1 MDMSTEKIEEM
12 LQLSKITDFI
22 KGKKEDE
29 KLQKKIRIIL
39 ICIGALTLVCVAA
52 YVVYRLMNRYDDDYD
67 LYDDLD
73 NYYEEDEELEKEE
86 PESAE

>member
-1 MDMSTEKIEEM
+1 MNTEKIEEM
-12 LQLSKITDFI
+12 LQLSKLTDYI
-22 KGKKEDE
+22 KEKKEDE
-29 KLQKKIRIIL
+29 KLQKKIRVIL
-39 ICIGALTLVCVAA
+39 ICIGALTIVCAAA

-86 PESAE
+86 PEFAE